1 MNHHPL
7 LTAALFFASTLSWR
21 FGAAQTTVVTPLT
34 AIQRLAATGH
44 GEEALHQLDA
54 LPATEAS
61 AAGAQRVRGE
71 VLYDLDR
78 LPEAEKAFAAAMQRD
93 PHDDEAVQM
102 RGLTLFRMGRPADAI
117 PLLEQAH
124 GQGAQRKADPTY
136 VLALCYIDS
145 RRYDDARR
153 AFAAQYGFAPD
164 SAAAYLLAG
173 RMLLRRE
180 YLPMAERFAQ
190 QAIQMDPHLPLAN
203 ELLGEIAL
211 AANRLDEAATH
222 FQLELKNNPT
232 DPASYERLGD
242 LLSRQGKFAESRQA
256 LQRAVLL
263 EPNATGPYILLG
275 RTTLREGDAVAALTY
290 LQRAEHMDPAN
301 AMTHNLLAQ
310 AYRTLNRPADATR
323 ELGIVEKLHAA
334 DTPKLSTVQ

>member
-1 MNHHPL
+1 MNVRAAGPTHTTAFIL
-7 LTAALFFASTLSWR
+7 MVLTCSRGVVSMT
-21 FGAAQTTVVTPLT
+21 GAAQQGAQPS
-34 AIQRLAATGH
+34 AG
-44 GEEALHQLDA
+44 
-54 LPATEAS
+54 S
-61 AAGAQRVRGE
+61 AAAASGIPHSERVRGQA
-71 VLYDLDR
+71 LYDANKLS
-78 LPEAEKAFAAAMQRD
+78 EAEQAFAAAMQQD

-102 RGLTLFRMGRPADAI
+102 RGLALFRMGRPADAI

-124 GQGAQRKADPTY
+124 GQGLQRKADPSY
-136 VLALCYIDS
+136 VLALCYIDT
-145 RRYDDARR
+145 RRYDDARH

-180 YLPMAERFAQ
+180 YLPVAERFAQ
-190 QAIQMDPHLPLAN
+190 RAVQLDPHLPLAH
-203 ELLGEIAL
+203 ELLGEIDL
-211 AANRLDEAATH
+211 AANRLDEAAAN
-222 FQLELKNNPT
+222 FRLELKDNPI

-275 RTTLREGDAVAALTY
+275 RTTLREGDAAAALTY
-290 LQRAEHMDPAN
+290 LQRAERMDPAN

-323 ELGIVEKLHAA
+323 ELGTVEKLHAA
-334 DTPKLSTVQ
+334 DAPKLSTVQ